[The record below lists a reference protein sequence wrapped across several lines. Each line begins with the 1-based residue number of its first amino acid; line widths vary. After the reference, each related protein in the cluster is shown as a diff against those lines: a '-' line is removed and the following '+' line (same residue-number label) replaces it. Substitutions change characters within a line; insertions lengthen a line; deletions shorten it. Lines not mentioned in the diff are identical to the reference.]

1 MKQKILIIGAGAV
14 GGYYGA
20 RLAQGG
26 AYVSVLCRSDY
37 DTVKANGIIVRSV
50 AGDCCFMPE
59 SVVHNVSDYTAV
71 PDYIIISTKVLP
83 DIDMPG
89 MIRTIVGPGTAIV
102 HLQNGIEIEE
112 PTAAAFPDNEII
124 GGIAFICASRPSP
137 GCIDHQDY
145 GRITIGRFPYGSS
158 AKTEVLA
165 SLFLN
170 AGVQCD
176 IDQDI
181 ITARWKKLVWNA
193 SLNPISVLGG
203 GADTREIMESQPAL
217 QLVRD
222 VMSEVVMLAGKSG
235 HPLPDSIID
244 KTVHDTIS
252 MKPTRTSMLQD
263 YESGRPLEVEA
274 LLGNALRVSRR
285 IGVRAPHIESLYG
298 LLKLIDGKN
307 RRAE

>member
-1 MKQKILIIGAGAV
+1 MKTKILIVGAGAV

-20 RLAQGG
+20 RLSQGG
-26 AYVSVLCRSDY
+26 AHVSVLCRSDY
-37 DTVKANGIIVRSV
+37 GTVKANGIIVQSV
-50 AGDCCFMPE
+50 AGDFRFMPE
-59 SVVHNVSDYTAV
+59 SVVRTISDYTAV

-83 DIDMPG
+83 DIDIPG
-89 MIRTIVGPGTAIV
+89 MIRTIVGPGTVIV

-124 GGIAFICASRPSP
+124 GGIAFICASKPSP

-158 AKTEVLA
+158 AKTEALA
-165 SLFLN
+165 GLFHN

-176 IDQDI
+176 IDPDI

-193 SLNPISVLGG
+193 SLNPMSVLGG
-203 GADTREIMESQPAL
+203 GADTREIIESQPAL
-217 QLVRD
+217 QLARE

-235 HPLPDSIID
+235 HPLPESIID
-244 KTVHDTIS
+244 KTVRDTIS

-285 IGVRAPHIESLYG
+285 VGVQAPHIESLYG
-298 LLKLIDGKN
+298 LLKLIDEKN